1 VDVDVVVHV
10 DVFGFFLHSLLSE
23 TALHDHVHV
32 NVHVY
37 DYDHVDGH
45 GIRPGVD
52 QFC

>member
-1 VDVDVVVHV
+1 
-10 DVFGFFLHSLLSE
+10 LSE
-23 TALHDHVHV
+23 TAVHDHVHV

-37 DYDHVDGH
+37 GYDHVDDH